1 MNFRD
6 YQDQGLFGRIKA
18 RMTKWQIQGNLK
30 EGETGASPSSSPVK
44 IGKHVGRSRLP
55 KLMLPAAILA
65 AKEKNGLLLFGICSG
80 FVRWVGEDKM
90 NVTDYQLGDT
100 LEEKTLFL

>member
-1 MNFRD
+1 
-6 YQDQGLFGRIKA
+6 
-18 RMTKWQIQGNLK
+18 
-30 EGETGASPSSSPVK
+30 
-44 IGKHVGRSRLP
+44 
-55 KLMLPAAILA
+55 MLPAAILA